1 MYDRDPNQK
10 TRTPQRGQQ
19 ITGYV
24 LEKIRA
30 LILQTVKPGPG
41 VLVGRVGESVVIS
54 LAEGV
59 KGGGR
64 GGGGGTW
71 MIYAD
76 TFAELPTPTVVNQF
90 ARITTG
96 TDKGMTCVVNADADG
111 WVPFTHFG

>member
-54 LAEGV
+54 LADGV
-59 KGGGR
+59 KGGGK
-64 GGGGGTW
+64 GGGGGVRVYT
-71 MIYAD
+71 A
-76 TFAELPTPTVVNQF
+76 
-90 ARITTG
+90 TTKAG
-96 TDKGMTCVVNADADG
+96 LDEPVSHVSFGRVTDGADKGVMYVRNPDNDG
-111 WVPFTHFG
+111 WDAFNRLE